1 MAAVLTAAGALTV
14 ACGKKGPPLAPLHL
28 VPAAASEISVRR
40 VADRA
45 RLRFVLP
52 SRNENGPGPLELDRV
67 EIFAMTIPAN
77 SVEPAMTELMSKE
90 RLVGEIAVRPVLE
103 EGEAAPPDEKRPEP
117 GTPVTFDEELTREK
131 LTPVEVKTPA
141 LPPGPAAPG
150 GTAATTAAPTAAP
163 AATAAPGA
171 APGAAPTAAPSAPAA
186 AAPVPAQP
194 ATTAPATTA
203 PATTAPATAT
213 PEPAAPAATA
223 PAPAATPGAAPAT
236 AAAAA
241 PGQAAPAPGAPGAVA
256 APPKPVTVPY
266 DRRLYVVRGVT
277 PKGRTGAAST
287 LASLPLIDLAA
298 PPQNVRVR
306 YTETALTVE
315 WDLVA
320 SAAAY
325 NVYRGDDLLQP
336 VHPSPLKAPPF
347 EQAPVAFGVEQ
358 CYRVRSAS
366 SLEPAVI
373 EGEASAPQCITPR
386 DEFAPAAPA
395 GLAAVPTAG
404 QISLIWDA
412 NTEKDL
418 AGYLVLRGEGGPDA
432 PLAAI
437 TPAPIRETSY
447 RDTTVKPG
455 VTYVYVVVAVDN
467 ATPPNTSR
475 QSARVQE
482 TAR

>member
-1 MAAVLTAAGALTV
+1 MAVVLTAAGALTI

-77 SVEPAMTELMSKE
+77 SIEPSMIELMSKE

-103 EGEAAPPDEKRPEP
+103 EGEVAPPDEKRPEA

-131 LTPVEVKTPA
+131 LTPVEVKTPPA
-141 LPPGPAAPG
+141 PAAPAPG
-150 GTAATTAAPTAAP
+150 AAAVATPAATAAAP
-163 AATAAPGA
+163 AAT
-171 APGAAPTAAPSAPAA
+171 
-186 AAPVPAQP
+186 V
-194 ATTAPATTA
+194 
-203 PATTAPATAT
+203 PATTAPATAPAALPAT
-213 PEPAAPAATA
+213 PPATAAPAPTAPAPTAPAAAPEPAATPPATA
-223 PAPAATPGAAPAT
+223 PAAAANPAAAAATP
-236 AAAAA
+236 AA
-241 PGQAAPAPGAPGAVA
+241 PGQAAPAGAPAAV
-256 APPKPVTVPY
+256 PPALAVPPTPATVPY
-266 DRRLYVVRGVT
+266 ERRLYVVRGVT
-277 PKGRTGAAST
+277 RKGRVGAVSPLT
-287 LASLPLIDLAA
+287 SLPLVGLA
-298 PPQNVRVR
+298 PPPANVRVR
-306 YTETALTVE
+306 FTETAVTVE
-315 WDLVA
+315 WDPVVP
-320 SAAAY
+320 AAAY
-325 NVYRGDDLLQP
+325 NVYRGEDLLQP
-336 VHPSPLKAPPF
+336 VNPAPLTSPSF
-347 EQAPVAFGVEQ
+347 EQAGVAFGQEQ
-358 CYRVRSAS
+358 CYRIRTAS
-366 SLEPAVI
+366 SLAPAVV
-373 EGEASAPQCITPR
+373 EGEASAPQCITAR
-386 DEFAPAAPA
+386 DQFPPAAPR

-412 NTEKDL
+412 STEKDL

-437 TPAPIRETSY
+437 IPAPIKETSY

-455 VTYVYVVVAVDN
+455 VGYVYGVVAVDT
-467 ATPPNTSR
+467 ATPPNTSP